1 MHGKVYDVHKCE
13 LINGP
18 NVLDPFI
25 SCAEFHRY
33 DFDSLPKPTNVIKVV
48 RALWGKPW
56 LLFCVEVANLWH
68 DVCRSGSGTRKD
80 RRALYIYGKPN
91 SYRTYFMDKL
101 LSAGFQTV
109 LIHRRDGQLSAWDCS
124 DGRPNLLIGEFAVQM
139 VFLED
144 APSSGKSWKNFLSRY
159 TSSIETLANTQL
171 RGGGASIET
180 KIHDL
185 EPAELTAFL
194 VWCNSMVYFTRRGK
208 TPRVPQSWYPRVP
221 QSWYEKKSLSWYT
234 EYVKP

>member
-1 MHGKVYDVHKCE
+1 
-13 LINGP
+13 
-18 NVLDPFI
+18 
-25 SCAEFHRY
+25 
-33 DFDSLPKPTNVIKVV
+33 
-48 RALWGKPW
+48 
-56 LLFCVEVANLWH
+56 
-68 DVCRSGSGTRKD
+68 
-80 RRALYIYGKPN
+80 
-91 SYRTYFMDKL
+91 MDKL

-144 APSSGKSWKNFLSRY
+144 APSSGKSWKNFSSRY

-180 KIHDL
+180 KIHGL
-185 EPAELTAFL
+185 EPAELTSFL